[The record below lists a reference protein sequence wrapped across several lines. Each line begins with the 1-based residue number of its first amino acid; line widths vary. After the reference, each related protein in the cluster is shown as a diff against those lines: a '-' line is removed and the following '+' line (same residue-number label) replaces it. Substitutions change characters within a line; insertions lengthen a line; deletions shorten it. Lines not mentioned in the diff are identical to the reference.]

1 MLSLY
6 LMELKYEVHTNI
18 NLIFHLLRKLKIFN
32 SIIPEESNFIGIKET
47 LTGISVVFKIVKSI
61 FFGILYAGIVYF
73 ITTIYSKFVGLDAN
87 RTNILMSTLFM
98 LYVIIN
104 SMHSSI
110 LGESE
115 KILLFHEVFR
125 QPAKD
130 LARIELLI
138 GPLTTTLGRLA
149 GFTTIFTLLL
159 GVPFTEVLV
168 CTLVILTI
176 TMIADWVHLKLFDR
190 GISLQDN
197 VPYTVIVIL
206 GAMALAIVI
215 MVTRFDLTFLFRSPF
230 TVIVSIGLLG
240 SAYFANW
247 NYKNYNMIAK
257 QAKNVYE
264 KQMEMKAGSFR
275 TKDVEL
281 KESDLV
287 NGDKATKENAK
298 AAKLQGYAKLNY
310 LFFSR
315 HRRILL
321 KQLLIMGGIVLVV
334 AAIGSIGLIYNKF
347 NPILD
352 GKTMEI
358 IFDFIKGIIPYYM
371 YVSMGTERLAKSMFV
386 NCDSSLLTYSFYRRP
401 ADILESY
408 NHRLKEIVKLN
419 LPPTVAALVLVLSWL
434 FLSGIPVTSD
444 RLLLI
449 LLIITLYAFFTI
461 HQLFI
466 YYIFQPYNN
475 DVKIKS
481 PIYSI
486 INVVVYTICYFPLIM
501 KPPMTVYTIVAIL
514 LTVIYAVV
522 SRILIPKMAPRT
534 FRLK

>member
-1 MLSLY
+1 
-6 LMELKYEVHTNI
+6 MELKYEVHTNI

-32 SIIPEESNFIGIKET
+32 SIIPEDSNFIGIKET
-47 LTGISVVFKIVKSI
+47 LTGVSVLYKIVKSI
-61 FFGILYAGIVYF
+61 FFGVLYAVIVNF
-73 ITTIYSKFVGLDAN
+73 ILSIYTNLIGLDAN
-87 RTNILMSTLFM
+87 RANIVMSAMFV
-98 LYVIIN
+98 LYVIFN
-104 SMHSSI
+104 SMQSSV

-138 GPLTTTLGRLA
+138 GPLTATLGRLA
-149 GFTTIFTLLL
+149 GFTVVFSLMSGI
-159 GVPFTEVLV
+159 PFIEVLIY
-168 CTLVILTI
+168 TLVILTI
-176 TMIADWVHLKLFDR
+176 TMIANWLHLKLFDK
-190 GISLQDN
+190 GVSLQEN
-197 VPYTVIVIL
+197 VPYTIIVIIL
-206 GAMALAIVI
+206 ALALAIVI
-215 MVTRFDLTFLFRSPF
+215 MITRTDITFLFRNPF
-230 TVIVSIGLLG
+230 TVIVSLGLLG
-240 SAYFANW
+240 AAYFGNW
-247 NYKNYNMIAK
+247 NYKNYNLIAK

-264 KQMEMKAGSFR
+264 RQMEIRSGSLR

-281 KESDLV
+281 KESDLEI
-287 NGDKATKENAK
+287 GEKATKEMEK
-298 AAKLQGYAKLNY
+298 ASKLHGYAKLNY

-321 KQLLIMGGIVLVV
+321 KQLLVMGGIVLAIAV
-334 AAIGSIGLIYNKF
+334 IGSIGLIYNKF

-352 GKTMEI
+352 SKAMGI
-358 IFDFIKGIIPYYM
+358 IFDSIRVIIPYYM
-371 YVSMGTERLAKSMFV
+371 YVSMGNERLAKSMFV

-408 NHRLKEIVKLN
+408 NQRLKEIVKLN
-419 LPPTVAALVLVLSWL
+419 LPPTIAALILVVSWL
-434 FLSGIPVTSD
+434 LLSGIPITTD
-444 RLLLI
+444 RILLI
-449 LLIITLYAFFTI
+449 PLIITLYAFFTI

-486 INVVVYTICYFPLIM
+486 INVVVYMICYLPLIL
-501 KPPMTVYTIVAIL
+501 KPPMSVYTIVAVI

-534 FRLK
+534 FRVK